1 MTGHSSMLPA
11 VDPASTAEPDVS
23 DDDPAGAEQD
33 TAPRKSALTKSGKT
47 LFRGLIGVVSELR

>member
-1 MTGHSSMLPA
+1 MLPA

-33 TAPRKSALTKSGKT
+33 TAPRKSALTKSGKA
-47 LFRGLIGVVSELR
+47 LFRCLISVVSELS